1 MLAMRSGSSSLYA
14 PPRAG
19 SLFAAITIFILLA
32 LFPSWNEVMVRR
44 RLLIGLASYFIMR
57 VWSGLFFIREM
68 LALR

>member
-1 MLAMRSGSSSLYA
+1 MAISAHSSAMRLQRFWI
-14 PPRAG
+14 PV
-19 SLFAAITIFILLA
+19 LAAITIFILLA
-32 LFPSWNEVMVRR
+32 LFLTWNEVMVRR